1 MTKVGICLAAAFGF
15 GLLASSAN
23 AGELMA
29 KPELLASNC
38 FNCHGYNGAS
48 AGVIDELDSLP
59 ARRIVSKLN
68 DFKDGKNPSTIM
80 GRIAKGYNDAE
91 IEALAKYFG
100 AMGNK

>member
-1 MTKVGICLAAAFGF
+1 MKKVGVCLAAAL
-15 GLLASSAN
+15 GLSVMAASAN
-23 AGELMA
+23 AGELLA

-59 ARRIVSKLN
+59 ARRITKKMN
-68 DFKDGKNPSTIM
+68 DFKTGKKPSTIM

-91 IEALAKYFG
+91 IAALAAYFG
-100 AMGNK
+100 AMGSK

>member
-1 MTKVGICLAAAFGF
+1 MKKVGVCLAAALGF
-15 GLLASSAN
+15 SLMAASAN
-23 AGELMA
+23 ASELLA

-59 ARRIVSKLN
+59 TRRLVKKLN
-68 DFKDGKNPSTIM
+68 DFKSGAKPSTIM

-100 AMGNK
+100 SMGSK